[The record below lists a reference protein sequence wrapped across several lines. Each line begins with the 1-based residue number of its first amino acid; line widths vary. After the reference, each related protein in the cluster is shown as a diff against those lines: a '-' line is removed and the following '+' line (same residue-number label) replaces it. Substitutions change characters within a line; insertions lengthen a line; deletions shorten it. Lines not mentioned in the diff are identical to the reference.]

1 MLRYQVL
8 FCFDIQLCA
17 LNDGSGSLTIVS
29 CSTAM
34 FSHEIYSGVK
44 VFFQVE
50 CLFGTII
57 NMEA

>member
-1 MLRYQVL
+1 
-8 FCFDIQLCA
+8 LCA
-17 LNDGSGSLTIVS
+17 LNDWSGSQTIVS
-29 CSTAM
+29 CTPAM
-34 FSHEIYSGVK
+34 FSRKIYSRVK